1 MKVISVEELKSIQIE
16 ILKEVHDFCL
26 LKGLKY
32 SLAYGT
38 LIGAIRHKGF
48 IPWDDDIDI
57 LMPRPDYEILKREFR
72 HPVLVFTDR
81 DVDPNCYVT
90 FGKIYNSRTIMHE
103 CTDYD
108 SEYGVSIDVFPIDGL
123 PNDTDEAI
131 NHYKKL
137 SRMRKLLDFKMV
149 KVSSTR
155 SVLKNLVLIGG
166 KLLLSPFKR
175 KSLQDYVI
183 KLKKKYR
190 YEDSNYVAELSF
202 GTYKRILP
210 KSVFE
215 SYILHRFENEDFF
228 IIKEYDKYLTSVFG
242 DYMKLPPI
250 EKRVSH
256 HSFKAYWK

>member
-1 MKVISVEELKSIQIE
+1 MRKIDITECHKLLLGIA
-16 ILKEVHDFCL
+16 KEFDRICTKHNIPYYML
-26 LKGLKY
+26 G
-32 SLAYGT
+32 GT
-38 LIGAIRHKGF
+38 MLGAIRHKGF

-137 SRMRKLLDFKMV
+137 SRLRKLLDFKMV

-155 SVLKNLVLIGG
+155 SVMKNLVLIGG
-166 KLLLSPFKR
+166 KLLLFPFKR

-190 YEDSNYVAELSF
+190 YEDSDYVAELSF

-256 HSFKAYWK
+256 HSFNAYWK

>member
-16 ILKEVHDFCL
+16 ILKEVHDFCF

-137 SRMRKLLDFKMV
+137 SRLRKLLDFKMV
-149 KVSSTR
+149 KVSTTR

-166 KLLLSPFKR
+166 KLLLFPLKR

-256 HSFKAYWK
+256 HSFNAYWK